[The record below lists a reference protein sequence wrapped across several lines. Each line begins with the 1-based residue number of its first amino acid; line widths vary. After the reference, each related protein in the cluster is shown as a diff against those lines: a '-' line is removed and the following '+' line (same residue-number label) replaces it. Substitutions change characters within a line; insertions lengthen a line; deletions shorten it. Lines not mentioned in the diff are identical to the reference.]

1 MDSAAHSVLVSL
13 DVLTQ
18 GRVTV
23 GRISAYLTVLLSSQ
37 GSLEEL
43 KSQLSSL
50 AGVDEKITSKELTLL
65 HLICIGVCEHVSHNV
80 IFHFLPPC
88 SVQQCE
94 KISAL
99 LDKCTDDDA
108 KRRSLLQQKTR
119 NGFNALHI
127 SIYKA
132 SSSS

>member
-1 MDSAAHSVLVSL
+1 MH
-13 DVLTQ
+13 
-18 GRVTV
+18 
-23 GRISAYLTVLLSSQ
+23 SSQ

-43 KSQLSSL
+43 KSQLVSL

-65 HLICIGVCEHVSHNV
+65 HLICIGVCEHVSQIV
-80 IFHFLPPC
+80 VFLLDHFF
-88 SVQQCE
+88 QQCE

-119 NGFNALHI
+119 NGYNALHI

-132 SSSS
+132 SRSSQFLIPTVKLTQLTSCF